1 MQFLIKIGICSF
13 ILSMFFVANHI
24 HGLIPPSVYRIFGT
38 IGISQIIISYYV
50 WKAESSRMQG
60 LMDCK
65 LPHDEVEKP
74 TMTGPMVRGAVVS
87 LVLCGTL
94 LVPHLIAIGGVW
106 ILTYGISFFVV
117 YTFLSKYMGI
127 RQDTKTLRHKQS
139 LSRS

>member
-1 MQFLIKIGICSF
+1 M
-13 ILSMFFVANHI
+13 
-24 HGLIPPSVYRIFGT
+24 
-38 IGISQIIISYYV
+38 

-127 RQDTKTLRHKQS
+127 RQDTKTLRNKQS